1 MNTAASE
8 WSGYIARI
16 NAVEVAKATSANA
29 QQGKEGK

>member
-1 MNTAASE
+1 MNTAAE
-8 WSGYIARI
+8 WMARVAAL